1 MTLAR
6 RATVDDVPELIRL
19 RRLMFESMEHGSGGD
34 DGGWQE
40 SCATYLERALRDGR
54 SLAAYVVDAPDGSC
68 LAASGIGTIE
78 ERLPAPARPHGRIGH
93 VASMSTDPRWRR
105 HGYARSVLHGL
116 LDWFEAEGA
125 SRADLS
131 ASEEGLGLY
140 LSEGFLPKN
149 PALRLPLP
157 RH

>member
-1 MTLAR
+1 MTLPR

-19 RRLMFESMEHGSGGD
+19 RQLMFVSMGHGSVGD

-40 SCATYLERALRDGR
+40 SCAAHLERALRDGR
-54 SLAAYVVDAPDGSC
+54 TLAAFVVDAPGVPG
-68 LAASGIGTIE
+68 LAAGGIGTITQ
-78 ERLPAPARPHGRIGH
+78 RLPGPGRPNGLVGH
-93 VASMSTDPRWRR
+93 IASMSTDPRWRR
-105 HGYARSVLHGL
+105 QGHARRVLHGL

-125 SRADLS
+125 SLVDLS

-140 LSEGFLPKN
+140 LSEGFRSTN

-157 RH
+157 RP